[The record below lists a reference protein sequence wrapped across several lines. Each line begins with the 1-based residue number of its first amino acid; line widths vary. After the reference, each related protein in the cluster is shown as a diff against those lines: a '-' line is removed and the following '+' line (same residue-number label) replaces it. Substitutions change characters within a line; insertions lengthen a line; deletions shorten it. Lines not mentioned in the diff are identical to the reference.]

1 MKRWEVVIGLETHV
15 QLATRSKIFSGA
27 STAFGAPPNTQA
39 CPVDL
44 ALPGV
49 LPTMNA
55 AALECAVTFG
65 LAVGAEV
72 APRSVFARKN
82 YFYPDL
88 PKGYQI
94 SQYEIPVVSGGGL
107 AIAWEEGGEPRA
119 KVVRLTRAHL
129 EEDAG
134 KSLHEDAMRTL
145 GGAAMAGLS
154 GIDLNRAGTPLL
166 EIVTEPDMRS
176 SAEAVACARA
186 LHGLVTWLGICDGN
200 MQEGSFRVDANVSVR
215 PLGQAAFGTRCE
227 IKNLNSFRFM
237 QQAIEHEVRRQ
248 VELIEDGGRV
258 VQETRLYDPDRDET
272 RSMRSK
278 EDAHDYRYF
287 PDPDL
292 PTLVVEP
299 ALLERVRAAMP
310 ELPAQ
315 LRARWVEAFGLTD
328 QDAAALTAT
337 RATAGYFER
346 TVAELAALAPA
357 GPDATPQRLAKLAAN
372 WTMGDVAAQLNREG
386 LDVAACP
393 VSPAQLARLIARVV
407 DGTVSGKIG
416 REVFQAIWDE
426 RRTEPDAADRVID
439 ARGLRQISDT
449 GAIERI
455 VDEVLA
461 ANPKSVEE
469 FRAGKE
475 KAFNA
480 LVGQAMKAT
489 RGKANPQQVNEL
501 LRRKLGA
508 A

>member
-1 MKRWEVVIGLETHV
+1 MKGWEVVIGLETHV

-39 CPVDL
+39 SPVDL

-49 LPTMNA
+49 LPVFNG
-55 AALECAVTFG
+55 AALECAVKFG
-65 LAVGAEV
+65 LAVGAGI

-107 AIAWEEGGEPRA
+107 PIVWQQDGEPRE
-119 KVVRLTRAHL
+119 KFVRLTRAHL

-134 KSLHEDAMRTL
+134 KSLHEDAMRAL
-145 GGAAMAGLS
+145 GGAALAGMS

-176 SAEAVACARA
+176 SAEAVAYARA

-200 MQEGSFRVDANVSVR
+200 MQEGSFRCDANVSVR
-215 PLGQAAFGTRCE
+215 PIGRAEFGTRCE

-237 QQAIEHEVRRQ
+237 QQAIEYEVRRQ

-292 PTLVVEP
+292 PPLVVEP
-299 ALLERVRAAMP
+299 ALVERVRAALP
-310 ELPAQ
+310 ELPAAMRTRFEHD
-315 LRARWVEAFGLTD
+315 LGLTAY
-328 QDAAALTAT
+328 DAVTLTAS
-337 RATAGYFER
+337 RATARYFED
-346 TVAELAALAPA
+346 VVAALPDPA
-357 GPDATPQRLAKLAAN
+357 KQAKTAAN
-372 WTMGDVAAQLNREG
+372 WVMVDVAARLNREG
-386 LDVAACP
+386 LEIEACP
-393 VSPAQLARLIARVV
+393 VTPAQLARLIARIA
-407 DGTVSGKIG
+407 DGTVSGKIA
-416 REVFQAIWDE
+416 REVFQALWDE
-426 RRTEPDAADRVID
+426 RLDGDDAADRVIE
-439 ARGLRQISDT
+439 AKGLKQISDT
-449 GAIERI
+449 GAIEKI

-501 LRRKLGA
+501 LRRKLGGG
-508 A
+508 